1 AAPQPPSPPPESQAL
16 LDGVLREVLERRGTC
31 LRVLS
36 SRAALLCAAWSP
48 EGTHLATGDTAGRIH
63 LWDLQSPG
71 AEPTRIDAGTTASG
85 PGVKALL
92 WAARS
97 HQLACCDDEA
107 RVRVMKVD
115 RKGACAPGR
124 TYDAGTRVPWGLQ
137 LSPDEERLLGPYSE
151 GGAGEGDTAPHAA
164 VLGVTRQERVPVC
177 DSGPTKPS
185 RCAEVRAAAWA
196 PAGKVFATAGPDAVG
211 VWRVTRREHRDTV
224 TRQVTFPM
232 AGGLTVAWHP
242 GAPALA
248 AGGAKGVV
256 VFRGSGD
263 RRRPWELET
272 RQELETPGAVE
283 HVAWSP
289 EGQWLAAAS
298 TGSVHLW
305 HADSGLLSNVLHGE
319 DPSLG
324 GLSWN
329 PRRRG
334 VLATWSG
341 TQARVWDVESGRVLA
356 TLTGHAGSI
365 HQAVWSPDGMRLVTV
380 SADATARIWD
390 DTLGGPLRRET
401 WEEVEPFLGKGAP
414 GPGWSPD
421 AKHVVVQDGP
431 RAFSLWTASGE
442 FEARGEELPHDL
454 LRWVWHPGSEALGL
468 VLRDAP
474 GPGFWDLASKTLT
487 LSRGREKAPL
497 WDLAWSPSGQQL
509 AIACDDGW
517 ARIYDCPGACALDRL
532 LWSLRLVFPARRV
545 AWSPDGQFLATGD
558 AGGLVGIWDSR
569 GYDLVACPQTQWGPL
584 QHLVWNR
591 SGSCLFTASEDGRG
605 LLWRQGGAGR
615 WAIAATL
622 EARPTRLRGAAFS
635 HDGRWLLAMEADGAG
650 IRLHPAEFET
660 LVAQVASR
668 PGRNAFTE
676 QERTHY
682 LQFRSQRWHRQAD
695 AGEAHPGSVQ

>member
-1 AAPQPPSPPPESQAL
+1 M
-16 LDGVLREVLERRGTC
+16 LERRGTC

-36 SRAALLCAAWSP
+36 NRAAILCAAWSP
-48 EGTHLATGDTAGRIH
+48 DGRHLATGDTAGRVH

-71 AEPTRIDAGTTASG
+71 AEPTRIDAGTTASA
-85 PGVKALL
+85 PGVKALV

-97 HQLACCDDEA
+97 HHLACCDNDS
-107 RVRVMKVD
+107 RVRVMKVG
-115 RKGACAPGR
+115 RNGACVLSQ
-124 TYDAGTRVPWGLQ
+124 TYDEGTRDPWGLQ
-137 LSPDEERLLGPYSE
+137 LSPDEALLLGPDGKAS
-151 GGAGEGDTAPHAA
+151 ADPGDTARNAA
-164 VLGVTRQERVPVC
+164 VLGVARQERVPVC

-185 RCAEVRAAAWA
+185 RCAEVLAAAWA
-196 PAGKVFATAGPDAVG
+196 PTGKVFATAGLDEVG

-224 TRQVTFPM
+224 TRQVTFPV
-232 AGGLTVAWHP
+232 AGVLTVAWHP

-248 AGGAKGVV
+248 AAGAKGVV

-263 RRRPWELET
+263 RRKPWELET

-298 TGSVHLW
+298 TGTVHLW
-305 HADSGLLSNVLHGE
+305 HADSGLLSNVLHAEG
-319 DPSLG
+319 PSLG
-324 GLSWN
+324 GLAWN

-341 TQARVWDVESGRVLA
+341 TRARVWDVESGRVLA

-390 DTLGGPLRRET
+390 DALGGPLRRET
-401 WEEVEPFLGKGAP
+401 WEEVEQFVGKGAP
-414 GPGWSPD
+414 SRHKPELLPQPGAPGPVWSPD
-421 AKHVVVQDGP
+421 AKHVAVQDGP
-431 RAFSLWTASGE
+431 RTFSLWTASGE
-442 FEARGEELPHDL
+442 LEARGKELPHDL
-454 LRWVWHPGSEALGL
+454 MRWVWHPQSKALGL
-468 VLRDAP
+468 VLRDEP
-474 GPGFWDLASKTLT
+474 GPGFWDLASQTLT
-487 LSRGREKAPL
+487 LSTGREKDPL
-497 WDLAWSPSGQQL
+497 WDLAWSPSGLQL
-509 AIACDDGW
+509 ATACDDGW
-517 ARIYDCPGACALDRL
+517 ARIYHCPGTCALDKL

-569 GYDLVACPQTQWGPL
+569 GYDLVACPQTQWGPI

-615 WAIAATL
+615 WASSAVL
-622 EARPTRLRGAAFS
+622 EAEPTRLRGAAFS

-660 LVAQVASR
+660 LVDQVASR

-682 LQFRSQRWHRQAD
+682 LQFRNQRWQRS
-695 AGEAHPGSVQ
+695 ESKETP